1 MNTAKIV
8 SIEHARRSTTMGQTA
23 RGRFFSLPNWIAD
36 IHLPPVEKSLLL
48 MVARATIG
56 WHKQQASISTADLMQ
71 ALMVSKNTILKTRA
85 ALIEKGL
92 ISVQETSG
100 GRGASTIYQLN
111 HHTDPLEITPFG
123 GSKRYAS
130 AGENGSNSEPF
141 QPVKGSPDDPLNVF
155 KNAETVHQMNTTGS
169 NSEPFQPVK
178 GSPDEHTILNTDIKY
193 RDEITDMCAQQP
205 EPHEPEK
212 SGNAIALD
220 QEQPSPDHP
229 DQPKGRHKREAAQQT
244 SDPYPAAAGVNPQA
258 WAEFQQH
265 RKTIRKPVTELAAR
279 KLQNLLLQYDTNTQQ
294 AMVDQSIA
302 SRWTGIFPLKGS
314 KPNTASTNQ
323 SRNQSLRPTVEDI

>member
-130 AGENGSNSEPF
+130 AGEN
-141 QPVKGSPDDPLNVF
+141 
-155 KNAETVHQMNTTGS
+155 GS

-323 SRNQSLRPTVEDI
+323 SRNQSLRPSVEDI